1 MNLNGKSAIVT
12 AAASGVGKTIAELL
26 ARQGVSVA
34 IADVSQD
41 AAQSVA
47 NGIQSAGGK
56 AISVAMDVT
65 SEIAV
70 NRATDRVVSVFGG
83 VDILVS
89 NPGVQVVNPVE
100 DYAFADLK
108 RMLAIHIGGALHT
121 TKAVLKHMY
130 PNDRGGTVIYMGS
143 VNSYEPSPLKSV
155 YTAGRLGLLWL
166 ARMLAK
172 EGAAHNVRSHVI
184 VRTPLVNRQ
193 NPEQTDELAMTQ
205 EEVVRREAAGGT
217 VDAIFTTVEETVL
230 YLCEFPSAALSGQS
244 FMVSHGWFIQ
254 QETQAQ

>member
-1 MNLNGKSAIVT
+1 MSLKGKSAIVT
-12 AAASGVGKTIAELL
+12 GATSGVGKTIAELL

-34 IADVSQD
+34 IADISHD

-47 NGIQSAGGK
+47 ADIESAGGK
-56 AISVAMDVT
+56 AMGVSMDVT
-65 SEIAV
+65 SELAV
-70 NRATDRVVSVFGG
+70 NRATDRVASVFGG

-89 NPGVQVVNPVE
+89 NPGIQAVNPGE
-100 DYAFADLK
+100 DDALADLK
-108 RMLAIHIGGALHT
+108 QMLAIHIGGALHT

-130 PNDRGGTVIYMGS
+130 SNNRGGTVIYMGS

-155 YTAGRLGLLWL
+155 YAAGRLGLLWL

-193 NPEQTDELAMTQ
+193 IPEQAEELAMSQ
-205 EEVVRREAAGGT
+205 EEVARREMAGGT
-217 VDAIFTTVEETVL
+217 VDATFTTVEETVL

-244 FMVSHGWFIQ
+244 FMVSHGWLMQ
-254 QETQAQ
+254 